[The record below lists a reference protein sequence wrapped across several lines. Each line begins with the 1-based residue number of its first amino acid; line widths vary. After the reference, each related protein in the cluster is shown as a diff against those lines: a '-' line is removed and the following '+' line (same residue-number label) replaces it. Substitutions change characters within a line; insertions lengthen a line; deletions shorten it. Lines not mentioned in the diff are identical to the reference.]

1 MHEPECGRL
10 AEVHKVKPATVA
22 SHIHSNDL
30 LLLWYRP
37 RTSFSVKLWKTSPG
51 TGQNRTSRQPWS
63 TYFLVLNFSFS
74 LHSSSSLVVWWP
86 LIEPFLP
93 FNIYVCSLCQ
103 VGCPEV
109 CFSPPPFCHSPSFLL
124 SSSMSLTCLLNS
136 HYTISLS
143 GKSNRRRHSESTTLT

>member
-10 AEVHKVKPATVA
+10 AEVHKVKSATVA

-30 LLLWYRP
+30 LLLWCRP

-74 LHSSSSLVVWWP
+74 LHSSSSSLVVWWP

-109 CFSPPPFCHSPSFLL
+109 CFSPPPFCHSLYSPLLCHWPVYLTVTIPSLCQGRA
-124 SSSMSLTCLLNS
+124 TEGDIQKAP
-136 HYTISLS
+136 H
-143 GKSNRRRHSESTTLT
+143 